1 VRPTVDAILDL
12 EQFRDLTLG
21 DRQLMREIVWALI
34 DDTSR
39 HAALLE
45 SAIRLEERERIVRI
59 ARAAAWACSNV
70 GANAAAAALRAVEQ
84 HGHNAGFDECG
95 VALAKL
101 CSEIERLRAMP
112 WER

>member
-1 VRPTVDAILDL
+1 VRSTLDVTLDL
-12 EQFRDLTLG
+12 EQFRDLALG

-45 SAIRLEERERIVRI
+45 SAIRSEERERIVRI
-59 ARAAAWACSNV
+59 ARSAARACSNV
-70 GANAAAAALRAVEQ
+70 GANAAAGALRAIEQ
-84 HGHNAGFDECG
+84 HAHDAAFDECRS
-95 VALAKL
+95 ALAKL
-101 CSEIERLRAMP
+101 CSEIERLCAVP